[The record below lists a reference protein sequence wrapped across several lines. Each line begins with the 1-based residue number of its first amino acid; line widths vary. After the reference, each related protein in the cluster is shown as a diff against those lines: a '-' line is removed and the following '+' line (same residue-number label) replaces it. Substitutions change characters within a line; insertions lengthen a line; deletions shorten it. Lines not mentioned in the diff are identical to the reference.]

1 VGRRGKQ
8 HPFPQNLLKK
18 NENINTHKNTCKQMI
33 MLHLNQQQSS
43 QSKGNGQIIIPIT
56 WELCFLL
63 KEQQDFSKTLKK
75 SKYF

>member
-1 VGRRGKQ
+1 
-8 HPFPQNLLKK
+8 
-18 NENINTHKNTCKQMI
+18 MI